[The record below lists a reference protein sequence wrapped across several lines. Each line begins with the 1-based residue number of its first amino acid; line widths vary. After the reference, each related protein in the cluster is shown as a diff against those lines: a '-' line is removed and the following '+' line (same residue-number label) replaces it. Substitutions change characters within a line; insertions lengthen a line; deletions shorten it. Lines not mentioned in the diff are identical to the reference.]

1 MKKKI
6 ETIEKFLI
14 YKIKNKKKKYKN
26 LKNNEN
32 FFDFGMDSLDYIKLI
47 FEIENEYNVSINP
60 KNYSKLISINKL
72 KIHVKKLL
80 I

>member
-1 MKKKI
+1 
-6 ETIEKFLI
+6 
-14 YKIKNKKKKYKN
+14 
-26 LKNNEN
+26 
-32 FFDFGMDSLDYIKLI
+32 MDSLDYIKLI

>member
-6 ETIEKFLI
+6 DTIAKFLT

>member
-6 ETIEKFLI
+6 ETIAKFLT

-32 FFDFGMDSLDYIKLI
+32 FLDFGMYSLDYIKLI
-47 FEIENEYNVSINP
+47 F
-60 KNYSKLISINKL
+60 
-72 KIHVKKLL
+72 KI
-80 I
+80 

>member
-6 ETIEKFLI
+6 ETIEKFLT

>member
-6 ETIEKFLI
+6 ETIEKFLT
-14 YKIKNKKKKYKN
+14 YKIKNKNKKYKN